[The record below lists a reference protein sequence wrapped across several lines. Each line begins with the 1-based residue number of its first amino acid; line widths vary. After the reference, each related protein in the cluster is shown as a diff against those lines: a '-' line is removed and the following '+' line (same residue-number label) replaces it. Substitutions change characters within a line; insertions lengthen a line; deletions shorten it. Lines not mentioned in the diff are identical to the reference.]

1 LLVLSKRDIRA
12 LYSMKDCLKDV
23 EEAFRAHQE
32 GKTVTPVRIALS
44 AGTGEAATL
53 YMPSFVEP
61 ARSMGIKIVSVF
73 PDNPK
78 RGRPAIQGITL
89 LTDAENGN
97 HLALMDATYL
107 TVLRTG
113 AISGVAAKYLARDDA
128 RVCALLGAG
137 AQAIGQI
144 QAVMEVRDLAEIRL
158 WNRTR
163 EKAEHL
169 AKTIRETRP
178 DWTGTVAVFDRPE
191 QAVRGAD
198 IILCATRSTQPLFD
212 GRQIPPGTHV
222 SAIGAYLPHMRE
234 VDAVLLNRS
243 SKVVVDTRE
252 GAMHEAGDLLI
263 PMEAGEWQAE
273 KLYGELGEIVAG
285 NKPGRE
291 RPEEITVFKSVGV
304 AFLDTAVA
312 KSVYEK
318 ARRLNRGT
326 AIDL

>member
-1 LLVLSKRDIRA
+1 
-12 LYSMKDCLKDV
+12 
-23 EEAFRAHQE
+23 
-32 GKTVTPVRIALS
+32 
-44 AGTGEAATL
+44 
-53 YMPSFVEP
+53 
-61 ARSMGIKIVSVF
+61 
-73 PDNPK
+73 
-78 RGRPAIQGITL
+78 
-89 LTDAENGN
+89 
-97 HLALMDATYL
+97 MDATY
-107 TVLRTG
+107 
-113 AISGVAAKYLARDDA
+113 DA
-128 RVCALLGAG
+128 SPHRRIPAWLPAPGGMTPGLPCSAG
-137 AQAIGQI
+137 AQAIGRSGGDGS
-144 QAVMEVRDLAEIRL
+144 ARPAEIRL

-234 VDAVLLNRS
+234 VDAALLNRS